1 MNGGKGAGPHM
12 PGLDEIYEQYRGEL
26 FRYLLRL
33 TGSAAQA
40 EDLVSETFLKALQN
54 LHTLKKE
61 EALKA
66 WLFSVARHAWLDWL
80 RARRETVE
88 LSDLLGLYLADEA
101 PTRAESRALLARVE
115 QLLQQKTP
123 RDQAVFRLRL
133 QGYAFSEIGRALGFS
148 ESAARVVDHRL
159 RRWLNEQ
166 IKEGE
171 L

>member
-1 MNGGKGAGPHM
+1 M
-12 PGLDEIYEQYRGEL
+12 PGLDEIYQQYKGEL

-33 TGSAAQA
+33 TGNAAQA
-40 EDLVSETFLKALQN
+40 EDLVSETFLKALQS
-54 LHTLKKE
+54 LHTLNRE
-61 EALKA
+61 ESLKA

-80 RARRETVE
+80 RAKRETVE

-101 PTRAESRALLARVE
+101 PARAERRALLARVE

-123 RDQAVFRLRL
+123 RDRAVFRLRL
-133 QGYAFSEIGRALGFS
+133 QGYSFSEIGRALGVS

-159 RRWLNEQ
+159 RRWLNEL

-171 L
+171 P

>member
-1 MNGGKGAGPHM
+1 M
-12 PGLDEIYEQYRGEL
+12 
-26 FRYLLRL
+26 
-33 TGSAAQA
+33 
-40 EDLVSETFLKALQN
+40 
-54 LHTLKKE
+54 
-61 EALKA
+61 
-66 WLFSVARHAWLDWL
+66 ARHAWLDWL

>member
-1 MNGGKGAGPHM
+1 M

-54 LHTLKKE
+54 LHTLKRE
-61 EALKA
+61 ESLKA

-123 RDQAVFRLRL
+123 RSVLDRGAAHQGLYTFLPQKGQALL
-133 QGYAFSEIGRALGFS
+133 RALAS
-148 ESAARVVDHRL
+148 EAP
-159 RRWLNEQ
+159 Q
-166 IKEGE
+166 
-171 L
+171 